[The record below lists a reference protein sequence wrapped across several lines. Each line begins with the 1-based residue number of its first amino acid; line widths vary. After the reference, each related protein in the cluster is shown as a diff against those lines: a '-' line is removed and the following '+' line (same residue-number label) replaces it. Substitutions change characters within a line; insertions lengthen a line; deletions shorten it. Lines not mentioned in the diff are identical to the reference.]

1 MQINLAKSVLV
12 SKQETNINNTNNTNN
27 TNNFNDTNFNDCF
40 QETIKQ
46 ISSVTPAASSGLASL
61 SASQDSGEVIC
72 SGVGNPSAPRGWRG
86 LKLDLF
92 QNGLTKTMK
101 PSYKLKLG
109 IIKPDGT
116 LQSLVANLNSPPR
129 YIWRKVDV
137 LDRANIHWN
146 TVADIMQIFEDNN
159 IDFRASKCALPHK
172 SSGTEVVAFLS
183 QTEQEFVVTI
193 VIDAV
198 RYDYSLPKQG
208 TVNQIQKNANCIAS
222 KFIGKESTPLL
233 STKDLG
239 I

>member
-12 SKQETNINNTNNTNN
+12 PKQETNINNTNNNNN
-27 TNNFNDTNFNDCF
+27 TNNFNNTNFNDCF

-46 ISSVTPAASSGLASL
+46 ISSVTPAASSGLAPL
-61 SASQDSGEVIC
+61 TPGVVTC

-137 LDRANIHWN
+137 LDRANTHWN
-146 TVADIMQIFEDNN
+146 AVADIMQIFEDNN
-159 IDFRASKCALPHK
+159 IDYRASKCALPHK
-172 SSGTEVVAFLS
+172 SSGTEIVAFLS
-183 QTEQEFVVTI
+183 QTDQEFIATI

-198 RYDYSLPKQG
+198 RYDYSLAKQG

-222 KFIGKESTPLL
+222 KFIGKETTPLL